1 MKKYLGLIRQYP
13 ILAVS
18 ILSLVFIIIGFVRPA
33 SVAAATDVYPG
44 GGLYAVASRSPGVYL
59 DAPRSVLKVNFSSN
73 SMVYQITP
81 SDLCFQSGI
90 DYSSFGTPGG
100 CVGGQVTIQVCG
112 SDSNGNKDTS
122 SCWQA
127 DGAAVGNISNLYYHC
142 NGCPG
147 GGTGLNM
154 PVTSDGYRTLY
165 VMVLQNV
172 GGLNGFRLSAT
183 GFLSNGVTQTSFTKI
198 GFGETFSNGAS
209 YPQALMHLPLG
220 GSGNTGNISI
230 TFKTPCN
237 YSGGS
242 FPIAWFDADRPPST
256 TPSDPDIYW
265 TMTNNATGQSQ
276 NSSQYAFWAGTTES
290 NFLGGQGFYGS
301 TNIQSLIGAPMNI
314 TPNTQYTWTWHASN
328 ANNGV
333 QFYLPFSDA
342 DILAPCNAPP
352 NIAIY
357 AECDNNR
364 VVLQAN
370 DPDGGTLDMQYRIT
384 NASSPPSGGYTSLAS
399 QTVGPGVNATWP
411 VPMSGYAS
419 TTTWRVEAR
428 THGNTGSTWYNAVPQ
443 NYAACIPSCTATFNP
458 TTVEQGGQLTPT
470 IRITNNTPSL
480 MNPPLR
486 VTIRDPAGNPIAGFN
501 NVVVG
506 SVGSLLST
514 ASTGNVTLSSFTASQ
529 MGTYTLSAVYNGVAA
544 TPNPCGS
551 ANTMNKPYVRM
562 YGSDIAAG
570 ASAGC
575 PGWTVATGNVR
586 GFSGYADAL
595 FSTGDNTKGSGAQLG
610 IFSLGTIDN
619 GFPANF
625 SSANLRGS
633 TPTPATGLDFAN
645 TGVGT
650 PGAFT
655 SGSWCP
661 YNYWGNRTGSSPP
674 NLASLNANPNGSYQV
689 TGSQT
694 VGTQSIADGKKL
706 AIYINGN
713 LTITGNITYA
723 GAGGWSAANQVAS
736 VVFVVNGTINIDKGV
751 TQLDGIYVAQ
761 GANGT
766 IRTCTNGSAAIAT
779 SNMFTQCNNQLV
791 VNGSLVAQR
800 IKFQRTYGSARDS
813 ASGES
818 PQTGSR
824 NNCAN
829 RPVAA
834 NTRTCASELINYS
847 PEVYAI
853 PGYNTTLHTDYVSSL
868 PPIL

>member
-1 MKKYLGLIRQYP
+1 MKRFIKS
-13 ILAVS
+13 ILVFS
-18 ILSLVFIIIGFVRPA
+18 VLTLLSLVSINLVSGPKASATLPGPA
-33 SVAAATDVYPG
+33 WPGLFPFAMPAA
-44 GGLYAVASRSPGVYL
+44 
-59 DAPRSVLKVNFSSN
+59 NFN
-73 SMVYQITP
+73 S
-81 SDLCFQSGI
+81 L
-90 DYSSFGTPGG
+90 
-100 CVGGQVTIQVCG
+100 
-112 SDSNGNKDTS
+112 
-122 SCWQA
+122 
-127 DGAAVGNISNLYYHC
+127 YHC
-142 NGCPG
+142 NEPAWNPSLWSP
-147 GGTGLNM
+147 T
-154 PVTSDGYRTLY
+154 
-165 VMVLQNV
+165 
-172 GGLNGFRLSAT
+172 F
-183 GFLSNGVTQTSFTKI
+183 TQW
-198 GFGETFSNGAS
+198 
-209 YPQALMHLPLG
+209 
-220 GSGNTGNISI
+220 ISI
-230 TFKTPCN
+230 AGQPGTTTITVPYGTASINLDYHVSAATCVQ
-237 YSGGS
+237 SGGS
-242 FPIAWFDADRPPST
+242 VVWANTMVTNAYTAGVSGIVGSQLPFYLGAGSPVGTYATNVKGFNYAPPGGFTSSGRYWITLGTKSINQFPANPNFRCVGAVPINTTSLSNFGPCLESGPSFPIDVTVGPQPDQPP
-256 TPSDPDIYW
+256 
-265 TMTNNATGQSQ
+265 Q
-276 NSSQYAFWAGTTES
+276 
-290 NFLGGQGFYGS
+290 
-301 TNIQSLIGAPMNI
+301 
-314 TPNTQYTWTWHASN
+314 
-328 ANNGV
+328 
-333 QFYLPFSDA
+333 
-342 DILAPCNAPP
+342 
-352 NIAIY
+352 IAIY
-357 AECDNNR
+357 SECTNNR
-364 VVLQAN
+364 VVIQAN
-370 DPDGGTLDMQYRIT
+370 DPNGGTLSMQYRIYRVT
-384 NASSPPSGGYTSLAS
+384 TSAGGWVPHPTTYTVAPNA
-399 QTVGPGVNATWP
+399 NATWYI
-411 VPMSGYAS
+411 PMGSYS
-419 TTTWRVEAR
+419 SSYTWRIEAR
-428 THGNTGSTWYNAVPQ
+428 TQGRGPGNTAPTVSWVTAVTGNHAAP
-443 NYAACIPSCTATFNP
+443 NNDYAACIPSCTATFNP